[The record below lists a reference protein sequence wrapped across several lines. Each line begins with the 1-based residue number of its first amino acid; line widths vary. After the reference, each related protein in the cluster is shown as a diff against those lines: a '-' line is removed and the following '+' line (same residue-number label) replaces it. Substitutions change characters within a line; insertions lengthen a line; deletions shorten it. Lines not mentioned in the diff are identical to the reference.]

1 MIDTPHYVRFTRA
14 LAIAATLALPAC
26 SSESTSPGDGD
37 ASTTGAPVAANPRC
51 TPAKDAPATPV
62 EDDDDAGVVP
72 VADAAPVETPD
83 AGGSPSGP
91 LAPPELPASFA

>member
-1 MIDTPHYVRFTRA
+1 MINTPHYVRFTRA

-26 SSESTSPGDGD
+26 SSEPTSPGDGD
-37 ASTTGAPVAANPRC
+37 ASTTGTPVATNPRC
-51 TPAKDAPATPV
+51 TPPKESPATPV
-62 EDDDDAGVVP
+62 AIADAGPEVP
-72 VADAAPVETPD
+72 AADAAPVEEFD